1 MKKSLLL
8 ASVVLMLSCKNDK
21 PEEST
26 LATQEVK
33 TEEMTPEK
41 LSLKEQLDAKK
52 AAFNE
57 KADDEKKRI
66 YAEGLQ
72 AVKNSGVLENA
83 KNVGDEA
90 IDFTLQNALGKNVN
104 LKDYLAKGPVV
115 LTWYRGGWCPYC
127 NITLHELQEQ
137 IPNFNALNATILA
150 LTPEVP
156 DKSISTKEKHNLEF
170 EVLSDVGNKIGKKY
184 GVVYKLTDDVAN
196 TYQKSF
202 DLHGFNG
209 DKSDELPLA
218 ATYVI
223 DQSGKIQYAFLHED
237 YRNRAEPSDIL
248 EAIKNLK

>member
-1 MKKSLLL
+1 
-8 ASVVLMLSCKNDK
+8 MLSCKNDK

-90 IDFTLQNALGKNVN
+90 IDFTLQNALGQNVN